1 MRRLLVTAV
10 LAALAASLLLVA
22 GAGGQD
28 GEGGAYEVR
37 AIFDNGGFIV
47 NGEDV
52 RVGGANVGSVKS
64 VDVSMPDE
72 IVACEGPAGAEAEQ
86 CPDGTGRRVPG
97 KAVVVLDITDGGF
110 QDFREDASCL
120 IRPQSLIGEKF
131 VECKPTQPRAPGSQP
146 PPPLGQI
153 PDGEPGEG
161 QYLLPLERNG
171 KAVDIDLIQNIQRL
185 PYAERFRLILN
196 DLGAGLAARGDDLE
210 VIVRKANPAL
220 RETDQVLKI
229 LADQNRQLA
238 QLAQDSDTSL
248 GPLARERASLSG
260 FIRASGEAAAATA
273 ERSADLEQ
281 NLEKLPATLRE
292 VRLTMGELG
301 GFADAARPVFG
312 ALGAAAPAITRA
324 TVALGP
330 FSDATT
336 TSLRSLGNAA
346 EQAGPD
352 LRRADFIVRKLRGLA
367 TTAARPATNLAR
379 LTGSLRR
386 EGAFESLMR
395 FFYNTAG
402 SFNGFDRFGHFLRT
416 NILVSSCIEYQT
428 FPLSGC
434 VANFTGSGTAFPR
447 QSPASMEAMARQ
459 FGAEIGADSGGTA
472 APSAALEP
480 LDLGALLGA
489 GDESPVDQGEL
500 PDRPLADGGVGV
512 LDYLLGP

>member
-1 MRRLLVTAV
+1 MRRLLVTAA
-10 LAALAASLLLVA
+10 LTALAASLLLVA
-22 GAGGQD
+22 AAGGED
-28 GEGGAYEVR
+28 GDGGSYEVR
-37 AIFDNGGFIV
+37 AVFDNGGFIV

-52 RVGGANVGSVKS
+52 RVGGANVGSVES

-72 IVACEGPAGAEAEQ
+72 IVTCEGAAGAEAEQ
-86 CPDGTGRRVPG
+86 CADGTGRRGPG

-131 VECKPTQPRAPGSQP
+131 VECQPTQPRAPGSQP

-196 DLGAGLAARGDDLE
+196 DLGAGLAARGEDLE

-273 ERSADLEQ
+273 ERRADLEQ

-301 GFADAARPVFG
+301 GFAGAAQPVFET
-312 ALGAAAPAITRA
+312 LGAAAPAITRA
-324 TVALGP
+324 TRALGP

-386 EGAFESLMR
+386 EGGFESLME
-395 FFYNTAG
+395 FIYNTAG

-416 NILVSSCIEYQT
+416 NILVSSCVEYQV
-428 FPLSGC
+428 FPFSGC
-434 VANFTGSGTAFPR
+434 VANFTGPQTAFPR
-447 QSPASMEAMARQ
+447 QAAHSKEAMARQ

-472 APSAALEP
+472 PPLEAADVPGLGS
-480 LDLGALLGA
+480 LLGALEESA
-489 GDESPVDQGEL
+489 ADEGPTPAQ
-500 PDRPLADGGVGV
+500 PFADGGVGV